1 MGKKLGGWPPFGPR
15 QPRRE
20 SERMRGAPP
29 LWPSSIPHP
38 HCNVGTM
45 AMACPQNETTTL
57 NMQMRPNLACFLW
70 EHLPHD
76 QDSEHLFDIGCCKL
90 CEGWKN
96 KVILILQLPY
106 LIIFQQE
113 VAKPNV
119 GGRKPNSQQ
128 SGAWRRQLQLGGSP
142 PRKI

>member
-1 MGKKLGGWPPFGPR
+1 MGKKLGGRHMGLHSLGW
-15 QPRRE
+15 RE

-29 LWPSSIPHP
+29 LWPSSIHP
-38 HCNVGTM
+38 SSQLQCWHDGPT
-45 AMACPQNETTTL
+45 MACPQNETTTL

-119 GGRKPNSQQ
+119 GTPKPSSQQ
-128 SGAWRRQLQLGGSP
+128 SGAWRRQLQP
-142 PRKI
+142 